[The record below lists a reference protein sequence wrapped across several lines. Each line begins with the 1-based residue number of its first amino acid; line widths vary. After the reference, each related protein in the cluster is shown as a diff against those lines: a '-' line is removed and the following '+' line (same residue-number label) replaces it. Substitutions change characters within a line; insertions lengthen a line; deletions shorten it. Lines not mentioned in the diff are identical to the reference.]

1 MSECIFCKI
10 IEGKIPATFELKEE
24 KLVAI
29 KDISPKA
36 PVHILIVPK
45 VHIPQITDLKPDQ
58 VLLVGE
64 LIDAA
69 RRIAKQKKITDYR
82 LVFNNGA
89 EAGQSVFHIHLH
101 LLGGRIM
108 NWPPG

>member
-1 MSECIFCKI
+1 MSDCIFCKVI
-10 IEGKIPATFELKEE
+10 DEKIPATFELKEE

-36 PVHILIVPK
+36 PVHILIISRE
-45 VHIPQITDLKPDQ
+45 HIPQIADLKSAQ
-58 VLLVGE
+58 LSLVGE
-64 LIDAA
+64 MVDAA
-69 RRIAKQKKITDYR
+69 RRIAKQKKMEGYR
-82 LVFNNGA
+82 LVFNNGS

>member
-10 IEGKIPATFELKEE
+10 IDGKIPGQFELKEE

-36 PVHILIVPK
+36 PVHILIIPK
-45 VHIPQITDLKPDQ
+45 EHISQISDLKSTQ
-58 VLLVGE
+58 ALIVGE
-64 LIDAA
+64 MVDAA
-69 RRIAKQKKITDYR
+69 RRIATQKKITDYR
-82 LVFNNGA
+82 LVFNNGS

-108 NWPPG
+108 GWPPG